1 MEVWNWYYCNK
12 NVERKIGR
20 KLLPVTKDANKSHA
34 EQLTQPHDI
43 TRAFFY
49 LRNMLYK

>member
-1 MEVWNWYYCNK
+1 MEVWNCYYCNK

-34 EQLTQPHDI
+34 EQLTQPHHI
-43 TRAFFY
+43 TRAFFH
-49 LRNMLYK
+49 LRNMLY